1 MNTKAA
7 SILIISAVLLTSLF
21 AGCGVSQEEY
31 ERVNAHLIASQL
43 RVAELQ
49 REYDRVNGELIAS
62 KAQVAELQNAII
74 GLKEQY
80 EIVNAQLKSSKAQVT
95 KLQNEI
101 IESKEQYEIVG
112 DTPVETAENIVRRYH
127 ETHIYSEYDFFV
139 CSDMALD
146 VWNMLK
152 AQDIN
157 ALIQIGNVDTGVD
170 SISEADHA
178 WVLAEV
184 SPGLYLALETTGGYV
199 VYREDNPL
207 YYKGWSFDN
216 PREYKRF
223 VELRKEYNIRV
234 RIIKQLEEA
243 FDASRSA
250 GMEIK
255 TELIRLNN
263 EVSEMSVLDPQLGS
277 KIVKLTEKAEEYGE
291 YVGRCDQLNELAI
304 QQGQEL
310 EKIVSEMQGLTD

>member
-1 MNTKAA
+1 MK
-7 SILIISAVLLTSLF
+7 SKLVLILTIIVVLLSFLF
-21 AGCGVSQEEY
+21 TGCGVSQEEY

-49 REYDRVNGELIAS
+49 REYDRVNGDLIAS

-80 EIVNAQLKSSKAQVT
+80 EIANAQLKSSKAQIT

-101 IESKEQYEIVG
+101 IESKEQHEIVG

-127 ETHIYSEYDFFV
+127 ETHVYSEYDFFV

-178 WVLAEV
+178 WVLAEC
-184 SPGLYLALETTGGYV
+184 SPGQYLALETTGGYIV
-199 VYREDNPL
+199 KDNPL
-207 YYKGWSFDN
+207 YYRGWSFDN

-223 VELRKEYNIRV
+223 VELMKECNIRV
-234 RIIKQLEEA
+234 SIIKQWEEA
-243 FDASRSA
+243 FEASRSA

-263 EVSEMSVLDPQLGS
+263 EVSEMPVLDPQLGS
-277 KIVKLTEKAEEYGE
+277 KIAQLIEKAEEYGE
-291 YVGRCDQLNELAI
+291 YVGRCDQLNELMI
-304 QQGQEL
+304 EQGQEL
-310 EKIVSEMQGLTD
+310 ESIVAEMRGLTD